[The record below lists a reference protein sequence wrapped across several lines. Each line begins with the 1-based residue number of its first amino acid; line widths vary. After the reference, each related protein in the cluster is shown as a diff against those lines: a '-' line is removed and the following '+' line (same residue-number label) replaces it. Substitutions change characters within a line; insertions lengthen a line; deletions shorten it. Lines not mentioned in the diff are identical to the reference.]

1 MISGKTALFGC
12 AAVLIALLCSA
23 CGGSGGRSNAVV
35 GPAPNVASIVVNGGP
50 QNNYANGLFVTVSV
64 CAPNTSNC
72 QTIPNVLVDTGSFGL
87 RVLAS
92 ALGTVGS
99 SLPGQTDAAGNPVL
113 ECAQFVD
120 SVVWGAVKTADVQIA
135 GERAPSIPI
144 EVIDSTVPVP
154 AACKAI
160 GPTEEDVASLGANGI
175 LGVGFFISDCGP
187 ACQAAGSSNPGFY
200 YGCAGSS
207 CSVIGEAG
215 NLQVQNPVASFSK
228 DNNGVVVQLPAE
240 TASAASLNG
249 SLVFGIGTQSNNNG
263 SAQVYVPDNFGNI
276 VTTYKGQQYS
286 SFLDTGSNA
295 YFFLDSKVTGI
306 PECSTVGKGFY
317 CPSSPVNLSA
327 TNSSAQGGGGSST
340 VNFTIGDA
348 SQLFS
353 TNADFVFP
361 TLGGPNPGTFDWGLP
376 FFFGRKVFVG
386 LESSST
392 PLGAGP
398 FWAY

>member
-1 MISGKTALFGC
+1 MISGKAALLGC
-12 AAVLIALLCSA
+12 ATALIALLCSA
-23 CGGSGGRSNAVV
+23 CGGSGRRSNAVA
-35 GPAPNVASIVVNGGP
+35 GPASNVASIMVNGGP
-50 QNNYANGLFVTVSV
+50 QNDYANGLFVTVSI

-72 QTIPNVLVDTGSFGL
+72 QSVPNVLVDTGSFGL

-99 SLPGQTDAAGNPVL
+99 GLPSQKDAAGNPVL

-120 SVVWGAVKTADVQIA
+120 SAVWGAVKTADVQIA

-144 EVIDSTVPVP
+144 EVIDNTVPMP

-160 GPTEEDVASLGANGI
+160 GPAEEDVASLGANGI
-175 LGVGFFISDCGP
+175 LGVGFFITDCGP

-215 NLQVQNPVASFSK
+215 NLQVQNPVASFSR
-228 DNNGVVVQLPAE
+228 DNNGVIVQLPAE
-240 TASAASLNG
+240 AASAPSLTG
-249 SLVFGIGTQSNNNG
+249 SLVFGIGTQSNNNS
-263 SAQVYVPDNFGNI
+263 SAQVYAPDNFGNI
-276 VTTYKGQQYS
+276 ITTYKGQQYS

-295 YFFLDSKVTGI
+295 YFFLDSKLTGI
-306 PECSTVGKGFY
+306 PGCSTVGKGFY
-317 CPSSPVNLSA
+317 CPSSPVKLSA
-327 TNSSAQGGGGSST
+327 TNSSAQGNGGST

-361 TLGGPNPGTFDWGLP
+361 TLGGPNPGIFDWGLP
-376 FFFGRKVFVG
+376 FFLGRNVLVG
-386 LESSST
+386 LEGSTT
-392 PLGAGP
+392 PLGMGP